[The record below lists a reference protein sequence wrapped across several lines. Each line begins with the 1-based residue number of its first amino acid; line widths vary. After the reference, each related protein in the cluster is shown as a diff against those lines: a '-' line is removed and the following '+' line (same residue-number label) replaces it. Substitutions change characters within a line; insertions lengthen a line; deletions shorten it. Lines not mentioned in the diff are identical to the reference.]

1 LKEIESKF
9 IATAEKGEVS
19 AVLLL
24 PEQADCVLVLG
35 HGAGAGMRHANMERI
50 AHSLAGQNIATFRY
64 QFPFM
69 ERGGGR
75 DAQKVSLATV
85 QSAVREAARQAPGL
99 PLLAG
104 GHSFGGRMTSHAAA
118 EGLIPEAKGL
128 IFFAFPL
135 HAPGKPG
142 TERAA
147 HLRLI
152 SQPMLF
158 LSGTRDTLARADL
171 LQEVVDELGDK
182 ARLHWLDTAN
192 HSYKILKRSRQ
203 NPEDVFEEMARVSRE
218 WIDKLI
224 F

>member
-1 LKEIESKF
+1 MKEIESKF